1 MFIHNRRF
9 MKSLIVFFTIL
20 GLVKMS
26 NAQSRQIEI
35 QGHRGARTV
44 RPENTLSAFK
54 YALENKIEVLEMDL
68 QYTKDHVLILGHD
81 EILNKDICLDPQ
93 GKKITKDVSV
103 NNLTLSEIQKYD
115 CGTLINP
122 RFPKQ
127 VSSPKEKMPTF
138 EEVLKLVGEY
148 EKSLKTKSKLN
159 VEIKVPNQF
168 VKANTPKMV
177 MELISSVK
185 KHKIYD
191 RTVLQSFDIEVID
204 IARAKDSKLKTSFLI
219 EEKMDVVLKKLN
231 LKTTSDLIKKYKF
244 NILSPNYKLMDKA
257 QVKDL
262 QAQGIQVIP
271 WTANDPQTWKSLLDM
286 EVDGIIT
293 DDPVALRD
301 YLSSINKSL

>member
-1 MFIHNRRF
+1 

>member
-1 MFIHNRRF
+1 
-9 MKSLIVFFTIL
+9 MKIMIVFLSIL
-20 GLVKMS
+20 GIVKTS
-26 NAQSRQIEI
+26 NAQPRNIEV

-68 QYTKDHVLILGHD
+68 QYTKDHILVLGHD
-81 EILNKDICLDPQ
+81 EILNRDICLDPQ
-93 GKKITKDVSV
+93 GKKITTDVSV
-103 NNLTLSEIQKYD
+103 NNLTLAELQKYD

-127 VSSPKEKMPTF
+127 VASPKEKMPSF
-138 EEVLKLVGEY
+138 EEVLKLVNSY
-148 EKSLKTKSKLN
+148 EKSQNTKYKLN
-159 VEIKVPNQF
+159 VEIKVPNEY
-168 VKANTPKMV
+168 VKSNTTRMV
-177 MELISSVK
+177 TQLIAAVK

-204 IARAKDSKLKTSFLI
+204 IARAKDAKIKTSFLI
-219 EEKMDVVLKKLN
+219 EEKMDTILQKLN

-244 NILSPNYKLMDKA
+244 NILSPNYKLITKT

-271 WTANDPQTWKSLLDM
+271 WTANEPQVWKSLLDM

-293 DDPVALRD
+293 DDPVALKD
-301 YLSSINKSL
+301 YLSAVNKSL